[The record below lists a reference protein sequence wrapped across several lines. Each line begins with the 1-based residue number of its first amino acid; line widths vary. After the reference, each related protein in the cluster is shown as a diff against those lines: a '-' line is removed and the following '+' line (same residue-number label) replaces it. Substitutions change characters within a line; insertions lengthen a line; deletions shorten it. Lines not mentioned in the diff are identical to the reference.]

1 MSQDLFGRIKI
12 ILEDH
17 VKMLNELKAG
27 DPHAEEAESI
37 IEEINILLKSDKAG
51 EIEKR
56 IDVAERQALSDDL
69 ADEIISGKYFY
80 MVFQYDFYSSK

>member
-17 VKMLNELKAG
+17 VKILNELKVG

-69 ADEIISGKYFY
+69 ADEIISGKYC
-80 MVFQYDFYSSK
+80 VRGS